1 MENSKR
7 AERKK
12 QEDLA
17 LTRALIWF
25 AAAMVVEFL
34 LLLVN
39 RFYINFTAD
48 TAAIQLAMALK
59 PVLRV
64 TAVLGLLGAVLS
76 GLWGWKQAKATKELP
91 FLCLVLTAVLLA
103 VGFGSALIVIFYRAA
118 VQLLYVLVP
127 AGAVLALVYYLY
139 QKEFF
144 FSACGVGV
152 GLLGLWLV
160 RKSDGAHEQVVWL
173 YAVAGVLVLL
183 TMILLALRL
192 KKSEGVLVIKKM
204 QFAVL
209 PKRSDILSI
218 ILSCAASL
226 LALLVGVLLGS
237 TAAFYLMFVLVA
249 WLFVLLVYYT
259 VKMM

>member
-39 RFYINFTAD
+39 KFYINFTAD
-48 TAAIQLAMALK
+48 TAAIQLAIALK
-59 PVLRV
+59 PVLKV
-64 TAVLGLLGAVLS
+64 TAVLGLLGAVLC
-76 GLWGWKQAKATKELP
+76 GLRGWKQAKATRQLP
-91 FLCLVLTAVLLA
+91 FLCLVLTTALLS
-103 VGFGSALIVIFYRAA
+103 VGFGSALIVIFNRAA

-139 QKEFF
+139 QKDFF
-144 FSACGVGV
+144 FSACGMGV

-160 RKSDGAHEQVVWL
+160 RKSDGAHDLVVML
-173 YAVAGVLVLL
+173 YAIAGALVLL
-183 TMILLALRL
+183 TMILLALKL
-192 KKSEGVLVIKKM
+192 KKTGGVLLLKET
-204 QFAVL
+204 QLAVL
-209 PKRSDILSI
+209 PKQSDILSL
-218 ILSCAASL
+218 ILSCVASL
-226 LALLVGVLLGS
+226 LALLAGGVLGA